1 MSKDVIVKTGMVVY
15 NCLFFCNVYT
25 VILNVARKLENL
37 NIIIIYIC
45 VILSHIYLY
54 FFLDSDFK
62 TFYKY

>member
-37 NIIIIYIC
+37 NIIIYYMC
-45 VILSHIYLY
+45 NFKSYLLI
-54 FFLDSDFK
+54 FFS
-62 TFYKY
+62 